1 MAQMA
6 RFVKPILSAVPPDQ
20 GRIDPRQ
27 WLSLAPLGRSFA
39 DAARG
44 G

>member
-1 MAQMA
+1 MVQMA
-6 RFVKPILSAVPPDQ
+6 RFVKPILAAMPPDQ

-27 WLSLAPLGRSFA
+27 WLPLAGPS
-39 DAARG
+39 AAASPSCRG